1 MCTQAMASYFET
13 GNPLFVPMNTPRRYH
28 TAFLIGCGYLLV
40 ILPTALLLF
49 SPLLY
54 VVFPD
59 IQQALQYPLRLV
71 GAMAAGLLAAFLYY
85 RLIAPCWVKWALQ
98 HADDLPALN
107 RKMRRYRLLP
117 DGLLVKLSRSGWLP
131 EEVERQLQ
139 QTNARIALQ
148 DDPAVPAFTHIYQVA
163 SYRMLGWLA
172 VFLFAASVVVL
183 VGFLPSDQWW
193 QITGF
198 APLLIGGL
206 ILLPRR
212 DSKICLLTL
221 TTAGITH
228 KEQSWTWD
236 QLGDI
241 EFEVRHSW
249 HGSPAHS
256 NYIVNTHKLLRMEL
270 LTGEQQVIDLSR
282 ALIRGDLEEYIAV
295 YRYRHSL
302 Q

>member
-1 MCTQAMASYFET
+1 MCTQVMTGYFET

-40 ILPTALLLF
+40 ILPTVLLLF
-49 SPLLY
+49 IPLSY
-54 VVFPD
+54 AVFPD

-85 RLIAPCWVKWALQ
+85 RLMAPRWVKWALQ
-98 HADDLPALN
+98 HADDLPALK

-131 EEVERQLQ
+131 EEVKQQLQ
-139 QTNARIALQ
+139 QTDARIALQ
-148 DDPAVPAFTHIYQVA
+148 DDPAVPAFMHIYQIA
-163 SYRMLGWLA
+163 SYRVLGWMA
-172 VFLFAASVVVL
+172 VFLFAASVAVL

-212 DSKICLLTL
+212 ESKVCLLTL
-221 TTAGITH
+221 TAAGITH

-236 QLGDI
+236 QLGHI

-270 LTGEQQVIDLSR
+270 LTGERQVIDLSR

-295 YRYRHSL
+295 YRYRHS
-302 Q
+302 QQ